1 MYPKRLQQWVQRI
14 VIYVGLDKYH
24 AIELSTKT
32 KRFDALT
39 DLPSLYI

>member
-1 MYPKRLQQWVQRI
+1 MYPKRLQHRVQRI
-14 VIYVGLDKYH
+14 VIGVGLDKH
-24 AIELSTKT
+24 RAIELSTKT